1 MSDTNEE
8 LIPKLKVRPATQRDI
23 FFLNWGPELVKNQ
36 FNLASELLKQQITIC
51 IALLSVSLIFD
62 NILKGDDRWKF
73 LILLSFLLGLI
84 FSFIGLMP
92 FDRQQVCLDS
102 PDDIEAYQKDS
113 LKHKK
118 RCIKASGAMILLGL
132 SLIIF
137 KVGILTINT

>member
-1 MSDTNEE
+1 MAEPNEDV
-8 LIPKLKVRPATQRDI
+8 IPKLKARAATQRDL
-23 FFLNWGPELVKNQ
+23 FFLSWGPEMVKNQ

-62 NILKGDDRWKF
+62 NILKGNDQLKL

-92 FDRQQVCLDS
+92 FERQQVCLDS
-102 PDDIEAYQKDS
+102 PDSIEAYQKDS

-118 RCIKASGAMILLGL
+118 CCIKASGLMILIGL
-132 SLIIF
+132 VLIIY
-137 KVGILTINT
+137 KVGILTLGT